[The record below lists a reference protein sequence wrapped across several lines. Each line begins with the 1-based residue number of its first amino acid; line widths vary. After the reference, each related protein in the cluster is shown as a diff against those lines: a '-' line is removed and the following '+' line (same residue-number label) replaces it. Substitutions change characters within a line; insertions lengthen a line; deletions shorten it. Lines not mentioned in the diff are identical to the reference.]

1 MSLFLIISTAATLL
15 TVTLTFNLFSLFI
28 ILFITFLTT
37 VYQPQNLCAVDPSL
51 GHIVMPFLLDALDPS
66 AVNQTHQAP
75 VALHAISAVFKPL
88 LYPSPTILQYLPQV
102 LTLALPGIDTCD
114 SMKTIVT
121 LKLFSTFLGWVP
133 MKSSYSDSD
142 SFSKDLPQTYS
153 SLISKVKNAL
163 DSNGHAGSV
172 ENDRKNAKLNLNAI
186 AAAANDWIVG
196 LLDKI
201 FSLLDAH
208 EEPQKGSRS
217 AVDGGIGETIG
228 FLCQSISPVTEP
240 ALWALVE
247 GKILDY
253 FKSSSPINAVK
264 VSGKI
269 VESLVSIN
277 PSCLIRVL
285 KSLLGGDIVNGSC
298 SHDKLAFR
306 MRVAGGGLRA
316 SQGLS
321 AEVLTVLT
329 PYFSTEYTNHSE
341 KSVRKA
347 TAKLIKDALKGSVS
361 FYPRGIMPY
370 DSRTGAVIGAPNNFE
385 KAVFNWYVPS
395 DSALS
400 TGATILRTVAVKIMA
415 DIVSLLGDL
424 KSSGVEKEKEKDA
437 ALSLKKA
444 EETIAFGLKVLQKCL
459 RGAAEVLGDEQN
471 TGALLKFPAV
481 VSSSR
486 IETSTAMDVDI
497 PLSDAVDDA
506 GEDDADGVQLVIHT
520 ARDKALSQMTKK
532 ADRDLYATL
541 RFTVLEFLLFC
552 NDSLQSLSS
561 TSTTGSA
568 SVVLNDSH
576 SIQGAWGKTLR
587 VVVNSRMA
595 CLKAVDQVKT
605 WFTATKRMGRS
616 VIVRAML
623 KAIRTRDAPSSTAAA
638 GSNKSLTQLDY
649 WRGHDMTTNEVANT
663 GWLQH
668 ALRQKQYS
676 TQVNKRNLTEPS
688 KGPLLLSLMQKLN
701 DLCGHEYSVIHL
713 KSLVAFVHIVPRFG
727 KKALISVKPLF
738 KTLSLPGTPYAAASG
753 ALSILAQDVS
763 MKRITQNWGSTEAFL
778 RMVVL
783 CPDMIE
789 KVVEQDKRQILM
801 TKLTNLF
808 VKYVEHWHHYPLS
821 QETSDIEGRAALF
834 QLLLRTV
841 GFDSKG
847 QLVDAL
853 QLSPSPSPVP
863 SGVLSDEGNVT
874 LRSSSLRH
882 QLFISFIIMHFI
894 GHNDMEIPLGV
905 AAWSFQ
911 TTCLAHGQPTQAST
925 EQMTAQIFNLFCIAV
940 QCV

>member
-1 MSLFLIISTAATLL
+1 M
-15 TVTLTFNLFSLFI
+15 
-28 ILFITFLTT
+28 
-37 VYQPQNLCAVDPSL
+37 CAVDPSL

-121 LKLFSTFLGWVP
+121 LKLFSTLLGWIP
-133 MKSSYSDSD
+133 MKFSYSDSD
-142 SFSKDLPQTYS
+142 SFSKDIPQTYL
-153 SLISKVKNAL
+153 SLVSNKIDGDSKGL
-163 DSNGHAGSV
+163 NGTI
-172 ENDRKNAKLNLNAI
+172 ENDKKNAKLNLNAI
-186 AAAANDWIVG
+186 AAGTNDWIIG

-201 FSLLDAH
+201 FSLLGAH

-217 AVDGGIGETIG
+217 AVDGGIGETMG
-228 FLCQSISPVTEP
+228 FLCQSISPTTEP
-240 ALWALVE
+240 ALWALIE

-253 FKSSSPINAVK
+253 FKTSSPINAVK

-269 VESLVSIN
+269 VESLVSVN
-277 PSCLIRVL
+277 PTCLIRVL

-321 AEVLTVLT
+321 AEVLTILT
-329 PYFSTEYTNHSE
+329 PYFSHEYTHHSE
-341 KSVRKA
+341 KTVRKA
-347 TAKLIKDALKGSVS
+347 AGKLIKDALKGSVS
-361 FYPRGIMPY
+361 FFPRGIMPY
-370 DSRTGAVIGAPNNFE
+370 DSRAGAVIGAPNNFE
-385 KAVFNWYVPS
+385 KAQFTWYVPS
-395 DSALS
+395 DTTLS

-415 DIVSLLGDL
+415 DIVSLLSDL
-424 KSSGVEKEKEKDA
+424 NSLGEGKDKEKEKDA

-444 EETIAFGLKVLQKCL
+444 EETIAFGLKMLQKCL
-459 RGAAEVLGDEQN
+459 RGAAEMLGDEQN
-471 TGALLKFPAV
+471 AGTLLKLPAV
-481 VSSSR
+481 RASTRVGV
-486 IETSTAMDVDI
+486 STAMDVDI
-497 PLSDAVDDA
+497 SLSDSADDA
-506 GEDDADGVQLVIHT
+506 GDDDLDGVQLVIHT
-520 ARDKALSQMTKK
+520 ARDKAMSQMSKK
-532 ADRDLYATL
+532 EDRDLYASL

-552 NDSLQSLSS
+552 NDSLLSLSS
-561 TSTTGSA
+561 TSTT
-568 SVVLNDSH
+568 SVGLSDSH
-576 SIQGAWGKTLR
+576 SIQGAWVKTFR

-605 WFTATKRMGRS
+605 WFTATKRMSRS

-623 KAIRTRDAPSSTAAA
+623 KAIRARDVLTSTSGVGNA
-638 GSNKSLTQLDY
+638 KSLTQLEY

-676 TQVNKRNLTEPS
+676 TQVNKRSLSEAV
-688 KGPLLLSLMQKLN
+688 KGPLLLSLMQKLS

-713 KSLVAFVHIVPRFG
+713 KALVAFVHIVPRYG
-727 KKALISVKPLF
+727 KKALDSVKPLF

-763 MKRITQNWGSTEAFL
+763 MKRITQNWGSTEAFI

-821 QETSDIEGRAALF
+821 LEAIDVEARASLF

-841 GFDSKG
+841 GYDSKG

-863 SGVLSDEGNVT
+863 SGVLVEEVNGT
-874 LRSSSLRH
+874 LRTSSLRH

-894 GHNDMEIPLGV
+894 GHDDMDIPSAV

-911 TTCLAHGQPTQAST
+911 TTCLAHGQPTQVRM
-925 EQMTAQIFNLFCIAV
+925 EKDQLLDFIMT
-940 QCV
+940 